1 MATSDYITGR
11 KKYGRP
17 QAILFS
23 DNPGTLTLDINN
35 KPIWT
40 PIGMEVNSSGSSATT
55 DSFLILSDHNR
66 QGIDFKP
73 TRIEKRERTI
83 NGRMR
88 SYHIADKMTL
98 STSWSDLPS
107 RAFDSNPEFDANGNF
122 TDGLNSYTV
131 DGGAGGNE
139 LLDWY
144 NSHTGSFYMFLA
156 YDNKNVFGTDDNS
169 YNRLNQY
176 QQVLEVFFSDFSYN
190 VKKRSNKID
199 FWDVSL
205 SVEEA

>member
-1 MATSDYITGR
+1 MATSAYMTGR

-23 DNPGTLTLDINN
+23 DNPGTLTLDIDN
-35 KPIWT
+35 KPVWT
-40 PIGMEVNSSGSSATT
+40 PIGMEVNSSGSLASN

-66 QGIDFKP
+66 QAIDFKP

-107 RAFDSNPEFDANGNF
+107 RAFDSNPEFDS
-122 TDGLNSYTV
+122 DGAFSESLKSYTV

-144 NSHTGSFYMFLA
+144 NSHTGSFYMFLS
-156 YDNKNVFGTDDNS
+156 YDNKNIFGTDSES
-169 YNRLNQY
+169 YQRLNQY
-176 QQVLEVFFSDFSYN
+176 QQVLEVFFNDFSYN
-190 VKKRSNKID
+190 VKKRSNTLD

>member
-1 MATSDYITGR
+1 MATPTYMTGR

-40 PIGMEVNSSGSSATT
+40 PIGMEVNALGSTPTS

-66 QGIDFKP
+66 QAIDFRP

-88 SYHIADKMTL
+88 SYHVADKMTL
-98 STSWSDLPS
+98 STSWNDLPS
-107 RAFDSNPEFDANGNF
+107 RAFDSNPQFDSNGLH
-122 TDGLNSYTV
+122 TEGLTSYTV

-156 YDNKNVFGTDDNS
+156 YDNKNVFGTDANS
-169 YNRLNQY
+169 YQHLNRY
-176 QQVLEVFFSDFSYN
+176 QDVMEVYFSDFSYN
-190 VKKRSNKID
+190 VTKRSNKID
-199 FWDVSL
+199 FWNVSL

>member
-1 MATSDYITGR
+1 MATPSYMQGR

-23 DNPGTLTLDINN
+23 DNPGTLTLSLDG

-40 PIGMEVNSSGSSATT
+40 PVGLEVNSLGSTTST

-66 QGIDFKP
+66 QALDFKP

-98 STSWSDLPS
+98 STSWNNLPS
-107 RAFDSNPEFDANGNF
+107 RAFDINPFFGENGVP
-122 TDGLNSYTV
+122 TNSVTKNTV

-156 YDNKNVFGTDDNS
+156 YDNKNIFGSDNNS
-169 YNRLNQY
+169 YHHLNQY
-176 QQVLEVFFSDFSYN
+176 QEVLEVYINDFSYN
-190 VKKRSNKID
+190 VTRRGANFD
-199 FWDVSL
+199 FWDVNL

>member
-1 MATSDYITGR
+1 MATSTYMTGR

-23 DNPGTLTLDINN
+23 DNPGTLTLDVNN

-40 PIGMEVNSSGSSATT
+40 PIGMEVNSSGSLSSN

-66 QGIDFKP
+66 QAIDFKP

-107 RAFDSNPEFDANGNF
+107 RAFDSNPQFDNEGTF
-122 TDGLNSYTV
+122 SESLKSYTV

-144 NSHTGSFYMFLA
+144 NSHTGSFYMFLS
-156 YDNKNVFGTDDNS
+156 YDNKNVFGTDSNS
-169 YNRLNQY
+169 YQHLGQY
-176 QQVLEVFFSDFSYN
+176 QQVLEVFFNDFSYN
-190 VKKRSNKID
+190 VKKRSNTLD